1 MACAGFLMCIFIEAK
16 LNSIDKFENELHYQ
30 RKDKFEWGVYISEW
44 KNCSLEL
51 LNGDSYY
58 LHSLYSQYP

>member
-30 RKDKFEWGVYISEW
+30 RKDKFEWGVYI
-44 KNCSLEL
+44 
-51 LNGDSYY
+51 
-58 LHSLYSQYP
+58 